1 MTLDQIASKY
11 GVNRNS
17 LNAKDDAIKIAIKSI
32 QDLVKGMENRKVDV
46 EFIDAVKKLGNF
58 LYDVSDSTIGQI
70 IWIYQIF
77 FVYLFKI

>member
-32 QDLVKGMENRKVDV
+32 QDLVKGMENKKVDT

-58 LYDVSDSTIGQI
+58 LYDVSDSTIG
-70 IWIYQIF
+70 
-77 FVYLFKI
+77 

>member
-32 QDLVKGMENRKVDV
+32 QDLVKGMENKKVDT

-58 LYDVSDSTIGQI
+58 LYDVSDSTI
-70 IWIYQIF
+70 W
-77 FVYLFKI
+77 

>member
-1 MTLDQIASKY
+1 MTLDKIASKY

-32 QDLVKGMENRKVDV
+32 QDLVKGMENKKVDT

-58 LYDVSDSTIGQI
+58 LYDVSDSTIG
-70 IWIYQIF
+70 
-77 FVYLFKI
+77 

>member
-32 QDLVKGMENRKVDV
+32 QDLVKGMENKKVDT